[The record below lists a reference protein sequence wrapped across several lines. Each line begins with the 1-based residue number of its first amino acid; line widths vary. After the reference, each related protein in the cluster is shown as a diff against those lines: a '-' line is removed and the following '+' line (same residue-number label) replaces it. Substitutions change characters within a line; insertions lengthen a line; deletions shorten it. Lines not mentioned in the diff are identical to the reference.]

1 MNNFII
7 SIKNWVQMYA
17 FLLDFANKKP
27 NYLFDTP

>member
-17 FLLDFANKKP
+17 FLLSFANKSP
-27 NYLFDTP
+27 ISY